1 MISIAVATSTAT
13 VIAPESFAQTFNQYQ
28 QNTNAPADDS
38 NFTAILAFPY
48 NTIEK
53 NEDMIKKMN
62 ADMITFGPRL
72 YPPNAWQDSNDTKK
86 PDVYP
91 KELVDALG
99 TDQLYYFAGDVEW
112 ENNSNGRKIETSQG
126 TWYAI
131 QCAGKWVVNRKGGNK
146 YMNAAQAAN
155 NVGADFYLGMPIPQ
169 RWEKES
175 WLIDGSYRDVMR
187 AFNEEYVKNY
197 RSVVDGY
204 YQMGEITLNASDSWQ
219 PFFDNFQDQFDA
231 IKKHD
236 PDAIVINSP
245 YIRSSKKNDKS
256 KVINDSVEGYKK
268 LLSMSQGLNFILAPQ
283 DGLGTDT
290 TALEKDNS
298 QNHTATT
305 EDVFRALSEVNKD
318 RLFSNAENMR
328 IEYTTGERDPNT
340 GELLNGQSTNTTV
353 ERVKDQ
359 VAAVKNDVSGFIA
372 YMWNHMNTP
381 MNKISGIE
389 TLLDGGFGGLKEI
402 AYKADDRFT
411 VSDAYDISYEKIS
424 IEKPQSKKLSPI
436 MKEGNHPANKAS
448 RTLYSG
454 GKWKVEDGYSWVTI
468 DQLGNININPNDK
481 IKAGSYSPK
490 VSVTFNDGSEQVIP
504 LSITI
509 KEDENAP
516 TTSTPKKSTPVTSKK
531 STPKKSTPATSKK
544 STPKKSTPATSK
556 KSTTDKTTNI
566 SSSAVDNSNVETPI
580 SSTAEPVPS
589 DIEEDTTE
597 NTATSSMTEFF
608 DVDNIANDETT
619 NNTTK
624 ENTDTQEI
632 SNNDKVSNDIENVTS
647 ENPFEDA
654 NDKEGSLSEND
665 SNNEKDTTDN
675 NVTIKEKSNDSQ
687 KNEPVSQVKNN
698 ISRHTGSPVSHN
710 APIVQTPQYHNT
722 VGTSMGSAIPE
733 TQKPPIV
740 DTGGSVEKSLMKK
753 IVDSIQSLGKIF

>member
-1 MISIAVATSTAT
+1 MKNRKIIASMISIAVATSTAT

-544 STPKKSTPATSK
+544 ST
-556 KSTTDKTTNI
+556 TDKTTNI

>member
-1 MISIAVATSTAT
+1 MKNRKIIASMISIAVATSTAT

-722 VGTSMGSAIPE
+722 VGTL
-733 TQKPPIV
+733 
-740 DTGGSVEKSLMKK
+740 SL
-753 IVDSIQSLGKIF
+753 IHI